1 MPSRI
6 SHNTHN
12 CKKVT
17 NLIFSMS
24 KINTSKLRDFNK
36 EVIIKKISIAAREIA
51 ITNDKMR
58 FLQRMISKLLMNQDL
73 HFPSVYGTVDEKAQA
88 TTYFIADYIDT
99 IDIDHASW
107 IYRGVTL
114 LTDL

>member
-1 MPSRI
+1 MLL
-6 SHNTHN
+6 
-12 CKKVT
+12 K
-17 NLIFSMS
+17 
-24 KINTSKLRDFNK
+24 
-36 EVIIKKISIAAREIA
+36 EIA

-99 IDIDHASW
+99 IDIDHALW

-114 LTDL
+114 LTDLQSNFF

>member
-12 CKKVT
+12 FKKVT
-17 NLIFSMS
+17 NLILHMP
-24 KINTSKLRDFNK
+24 KINTSKLIDFDK
-36 EVIIKKISIAAREIA
+36 VIIEKFPLLLKEIA

-73 HFPSVYGTVDEKAQA
+73 HFPSVYGTVDEKSSG
-88 TTYFIADYIDT
+88 YGLF
-99 IDIDHASW
+99 H
-107 IYRGVTL
+107 R
-114 LTDL
+114 

>member
-1 MPSRI
+1 MLL
-6 SHNTHN
+6 
-12 CKKVT
+12 K
-17 NLIFSMS
+17 
-24 KINTSKLRDFNK
+24 
-36 EVIIKKISIAAREIA
+36 EIA

-99 IDIDHASW
+99 IDIDHALW

-114 LTDL
+114 LTDLQSNFWINRKYYSRYGIPVRPKND